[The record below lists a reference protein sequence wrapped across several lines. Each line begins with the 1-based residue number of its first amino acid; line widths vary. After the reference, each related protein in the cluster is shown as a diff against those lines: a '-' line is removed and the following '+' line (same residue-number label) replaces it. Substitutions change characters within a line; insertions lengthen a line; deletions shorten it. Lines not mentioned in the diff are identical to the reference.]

1 MGGLLGRSEILLRPL
16 SRAKKQIIPS
26 MSKLIL
32 ILGDQLCLD
41 NPALADFDELSQ
53 NPRTSLMVTHVKKL
67 SDDDKQRLL
76 TQAERHL
83 R

>member
-1 MGGLLGRSEILLRPL
+1 
-16 SRAKKQIIPS
+16 

>member
-1 MGGLLGRSEILLRPL
+1 MGRSEILLRSL
-16 SRAKKQIIPS
+16 SRAKKQIEAS

>member
-1 MGGLLGRSEILLRPL
+1 MGKMLGRSEILLRPL

-32 ILGDQLCLD
+32 ILGDQICLD
-41 NPALADFDELSQ
+41 NPALAHFDELSS
-53 NPRTSLMVTHVKKL
+53 NPRTSLMVTHVKKM

-76 TQAERHL
+76 MQAERHL
-83 R
+83 I

>member
-1 MGGLLGRSEILLRPL
+1 MGKMLGRSEILLRPL